1 MSKKVLIK
9 CGWLVS
15 MDPTIGDLSDAEIL
29 VQDDKILEVGANLGA
44 DSDEV
49 VDASDL
55 IVLPGLINAHL
66 HTWQTG
72 LKLVGSEWVSP
83 DYHKNMHANMAT
95 KFTAEDTYVGNLF
108 GALNQIDNG
117 TTTIMDWCHNLR
129 DLEMAERAVDG
140 LEEAGIRAVFGHGTA
155 KPPTTDGDIPFT
167 HIPHPRDRVEYLRK
181 NRLTSDDRLVT
192 LALAILGP
200 EFGSFEVAVND
211 MKLARELDLLSSA
224 HVWNGYNRNLPEEEQ
239 IKDAYMQLG
248 NMGLLGPDHNIV
260 HGNYMADEQI
270 RYIIDQGCTI
280 TSTVMCE
287 MHGHGAYPLHGIV
300 REMGHTPSIGTD
312 TTVLVAEDMFGEMR
326 GSLFALRF
334 QISHEARTKGDYP
347 LKQIPV
353 GSREA
358 LEWATIGGAKAL
370 RLDDKIGSL
379 TPGKKAD
386 IVMLRASD
394 QNLYPVHDP
403 VYAIVELANGYNVQN
418 VMIDGQF
425 KKRDGQLLY
434 PKGNQDALR
443 QKVTA
448 SANRLM
454 DEAGYRPKAA

>member
-1 MSKKVLIK
+1 MAKKLLIK

-29 VQDDKILEVGANLGA
+29 IQNDQIVAVGTNLGA
-44 DSDEV
+44 DADEV
-49 VDASDL
+49 IDASDL
-55 IVLPGLINAHL
+55 IVMPGLVNAHL

-140 LEEAGIRAVFGHGTA
+140 LAEAEIRAVFGHGTA
-155 KPPTTDGDIPFT
+155 KPPTAEGEIPFT
-167 HIPHPRDRVEYLRK
+167 HVPHPRDRIEYLRTE
-181 NRLTSDDRLVT
+181 RLSSDDGLIT
-192 LALAILGP
+192 LAMAILGP
-200 EFGSFEVAVND
+200 EFGSFDVAVAD
-211 MKLARELDLLSSA
+211 MKMARELDLLSSA
-224 HVWNGYNRNLPEEEQ
+224 HVWNGYNRNLPKDEQ
-239 IKDAYMQLG
+239 IEDAYLQLG
-248 NMGLLGPDHNIV
+248 KLGLLGPDHNIV
-260 HGNYMADEQI
+260 HGNYMPDEHI
-270 RYIIDQGCTI
+270 RFVIDQGCTI

-287 MHGHGAYPLHGIV
+287 MHGHGAYSLHGIV
-300 REMGHTPSIGTD
+300 REKGQVPSIGTD
-312 TTVLVAEDMFGEMR
+312 TTVLVSEDMFGEMR

-334 QISHEARTKGDYP
+334 QISHEARAKGTYP

-353 GSREA
+353 ASREA
-358 LEWATIGGAKAL
+358 LEWATLGGAKAL
-370 RLDDKIGSL
+370 RLEDKIGSL

-386 IVMLRASD
+386 IVMLRAND
-394 QNLYPVHDP
+394 PNLYPVHDP
-403 VYAIVELANGYNVQN
+403 VYAIVELANGHNVEN
-418 VMIDGQF
+418 VMINGQF
-425 KKRDGQLLY
+425 KKRNGELLY
-434 PKGNQDALR
+434 PKTKQTALR
-443 QKVTA
+443 QKVAA